1 MEQWMEALSLIL
13 KIFTV
18 YTAIVSLFFLL
29 PRRKIPR
36 AQAKTRFA
44 VLLAARNEEA
54 VIGRTVGQLLA
65 QHYPAELFDVYVIP
79 NNCTDDTEGAARRAG
94 AQILP
99 CLGPV
104 RNKADALHCAFAALK
119 DSGYD
124 AYCVFDA
131 DNLVDPDFLAR
142 MNDAFCAGAQA
153 AKGKQTAMNPH
164 DAWISGC
171 YDLYFENFNLLYN
184 RPRGNLGLSAKL
196 VGTGFAVS
204 QALMDRLGG
213 WNTETMAE
221 DAEFAAQCAM
231 AGVKVWWVPEALT
244 YDEEPIT
251 FHQSMVQRRRWC
263 SGVMAVAGRYL
274 PRLWRRVPSRNFF
287 FCLDFAVFLSM
298 PMVQVLAL
306 LPGIWAVAQAVAA
319 ENWLIL
325 VASLL
330 SFWGGLTLTALALA
344 LVGRRK
350 LRPMWKSIVLYP
362 LFTAS
367 WYPLHILAVLKK
379 TRVWKPIA
387 HRGQPAQSV
396 GVSPRS

>member
-1 MEQWMEALSLIL
+1 
-13 KIFTV
+13 
-18 YTAIVSLFFLL
+18 
-29 PRRKIPR
+29 
-36 AQAKTRFA
+36 
-44 VLLAARNEEA
+44 
-54 VIGRTVGQLLA
+54 
-65 QHYPAELFDVYVIP
+65 
-79 NNCTDDTEGAARRAG
+79 
-94 AQILP
+94 
-99 CLGPV
+99 
-104 RNKADALHCAFAALK
+104 
-119 DSGYD
+119 
-124 AYCVFDA
+124 
-131 DNLVDPDFLAR
+131 

-367 WYPLHILAVLKK
+367 WYPLHILAVLKRPGSGSPSPTGDSLPSPWAYRPVRNHCGLPRPAAGHIYVFPLRQYRRK
-379 TRVWKPIA
+379 KPAGGPCRIYENA
-387 HRGQPAQSV
+387 V
-396 GVSPRS
+396 